1 LLTKKW
7 LAVAAAVVL
16 AAASLGALPAAAG
29 TAETERAL
37 MKAPATDCAVVAEF
51 PGIKN
56 VTTKSY
62 IRKIT
67 LNEGLVI
74 RQSRIED
81 GKIIIPPSG
90 LYYTTRTPKSG
101 VLQGDQVL
109 ILGKLYHFVDQATKL
124 DVINDVWV
132 DKGGGAPFG
141 DGTKV
146 LKLARLQMGANGF
159 PAANATFK
167 ILKQSGNYYG
177 VAFPVG
183 TSELFTDIT
192 SGALNDG
199 TGRKAGSYL
208 PDQKGQDFETE
219 FYASSV
225 AVSGQTYLTAA
236 DVGPKGGKVV
246 EFGTGAQRWML
257 LTEKD
262 PKEALMGAG
271 DTLAGGGFTVKVTE
285 VGSNYAK
292 VELTDKGS
300 GKTWTKKLGPLTAE
314 VLKYMPVD
322 EEERERFVLRDAK
335 DRAQV
340 QMNLYK
346 AGGPFKGG
354 KVEIALY
361 HDLFKLGNP
370 TRWAAD
376 ERFLFRPDT

>member
-1 LLTKKW
+1 MLSKRW
-7 LAVAAAVVL
+7 LASLTAAALVAAGL
-16 AAASLGALPAAAG
+16 AALPAAAAQKEAG
-29 TAETERAL
+29 RAL
-37 MKAPATDCAVVAEF
+37 MKAPAADCAVVADF
-51 PGIKN
+51 AGIKN
-56 VTTKSY
+56 VTTKSF

-124 DVINDVWV
+124 DVIRDVWV
-132 DKGGGAPFG
+132 DKGGAAPFG

-146 LKLARLQMGANGF
+146 LELSSLQMGANGF
-159 PAANATFK
+159 PVANATFK

-177 VAFPVG
+177 VTFPVA
-183 TSELFTDIT
+183 TSELFTDIA
-192 SGALNDG
+192 SGALNKG
-199 TGRKAGSYL
+199 AGRQTGSYL
-208 PDQKGQDFETE
+208 PEQKGQDFETE
-219 FYASSV
+219 YYASSV

-236 DVGPKGGKVV
+236 EVGPKGGKVV
-246 EFGTGAQRWML
+246 EFGTGALRFML

-262 PKEALMGAG
+262 PKQVLMGAG
-271 DTLAGGGFTVKVTE
+271 DTISGGGFTVKVSE

-292 VELTDKGS
+292 VELKHQES
-300 GKTWTKKLGPLTAE
+300 GKTWTKQLGPLTAE
-314 VLKYMPVD
+314 VMKYMPVD
-322 EEERERFVLRDAK
+322 EEERDRFILRDDQ

-346 AGGPFKGG
+346 AGGPFKDG

-361 HDLFKLGNP
+361 YDLMKLGNP
-370 TRWAAD
+370 SRWAAD
-376 ERFLFRPDT
+376 DRFIYRPDT